1 MTDQLITRETGAI
14 YEVLFN
20 RPEKH
25 NAISNDML
33 NGLRD
38 AIDYFATASHLRVM
52 RLGAVGKYFTAGV
65 QIDSDIS
72 PDVGDSTLDGRQWYR
87 SKFHQLFDEFEAVEK
102 PIVATHQGI
111 CLGGGLELSLSC
123 DFRLA
128 AKSASYGLPE
138 INIGA
143 LPGSGG
149 ISRLTRVAGPHWTRW
164 LVMAGEQVSAT
175 EAVSMGFV
183 HKVYDDEDFEEQV
196 MAFCQK
202 LADQAGGS
210 NHVFT
215 VDLEAQIVTGPDGEK
230 YAFDVDAGRKA
241 NLMAGLDEIGSSLTA
256 AGAIDTFEAKRRV
269 SMPWLETRG

>member
-138 INIGA
+138 INI
-143 LPGSGG
+143 
-149 ISRLTRVAGPHWTRW
+149 
-164 LVMAGEQVSAT
+164 
-175 EAVSMGFV
+175 
-183 HKVYDDEDFEEQV
+183 
-196 MAFCQK
+196 
-202 LADQAGGS
+202 
-210 NHVFT
+210 
-215 VDLEAQIVTGPDGEK
+215 
-230 YAFDVDAGRKA
+230 
-241 NLMAGLDEIGSSLTA
+241 AGLVSRRIGIRHIGAKNFSA
-256 AGAIDTFEAKRRV
+256 AGTGIQRLLVNT
-269 SMPWLETRG
+269 